1 MKHTFGEYGAFTTK
15 NSIRFQKDNKLVA
28 EKDVPP
34 EVVVFLRKKLDRP
47 VEESSSPTPPPSPT
61 LEPDGFPKQEPLE
74 PMTVEEAAQA
84 LDASDFDEPEPGEP
98 DPKEFVT
105 AEKPDQTMEQPDEMS
120 DFVES
125 VSIHTAELADIAE
138 ALYERFGIYTVYLQR
153 PPASDEV
160 DPLTG
165 VPFTKYHL
173 GVAYQA
179 AIRAR
184 NTGVFAVNPENHRQ
198 AIEEG
203 RKASENRRDQ
213 YDARPKTQG
222 EAAKMNTFAYRTS
235 VRGTQKKVDK
245 EIVHTEVDG
254 VTRTERV
261 ESPSG
266 TRTIMPDGRHDF
278 DEPIAEPQL
287 RKKVIRP
294 DWNN

>member
-15 NSIRFQKDNKLVA
+15 NSIRFQKDNKIVA

-47 VEESSSPTPPPSPT
+47 VEDSSSPTPPPSPA
-61 LEPDGFPKQEPLE
+61 LEPIE

-84 LDASDFDEPEPGEP
+84 LDESDFDEPVKGDNSDLPDTP
-98 DPKEFVT
+98 DPVHPVQE
-105 AEKPDQTMEQPDEMS
+105 ARDEMS

-198 AIEEG
+198 AIEDG
-203 RKASENRRDQ
+203 RKAHENRRDQ
-213 YDARPKTQG
+213 YEARPKTQG

-287 RKKVIRP
+287 RKQVIRP